1 MELFGFPI
9 DTVYLFLLIASTS
22 VTVLY
27 ILFGDVL
34 GGADDGV
41 PFFNPT
47 VLLAFVTIFSAVG
60 YCLEA
65 FSRLESLYILLIA
78 VGVAVVM
85 DLLLY
90 YFVLIP
96 LSSAEES
103 LVYTEESLS
112 GRTGKVIIPIP
123 SGGFGEVIIEN
134 SSGMISK
141 PACAFDDQPIA
152 EGTTVLI
159 IEVQKG
165 VLHVQEYDLL
175 FQDQQ

>member
-9 DTVYLFLLIASTS
+9 LTVYFFLLIAS
-22 VTVLY
+22 VFMTVLY
-27 ILFGDVL
+27 VLFGDVL
-34 GGADDGV
+34 SGMEDGI
-41 PFFNPT
+41 PFFNPA
-47 VLLAFVTIFSAVG
+47 VVLAFVTIVSAVG
-60 YCLEA
+60 YCLER
-65 FSRLESLYILLIA
+65 FSSFTSLYILFIA
-78 VGVAVVM
+78 IGVAIVV
-85 DLLLY
+85 DFLLY

-96 LSSAEES
+96 LASAEES

-123 SGGFGEVIIEN
+123 EDGFGEVVIESN
-134 SSGMISK
+134 SGMIAK

-165 VLHVQEYDLL
+165 VLYVQTYDPL
-175 FQDQQ
+175 FQN

>member
-9 DTVYLFLLIASTS
+9 LTVYLFLLIASASMTI
-22 VTVLY
+22 LY
-27 ILFGDVL
+27 VLFGDVL
-34 GGADDGV
+34 GGADDGI

-47 VLLAFVTIFSAVG
+47 VVLAFVTIVSAVG
-60 YCLEA
+60 YCLER
-65 FSRLESLYILLIA
+65 FSSLTSLYILFIA
-78 VGVAVVM
+78 VGIAVVF
-85 DLLLY
+85 DFLLY

-123 SGGFGEVIIEN
+123 KDGFGEVVIES

-159 IEVQKG
+159 IDVQKG
-165 VLHVQEYDLL
+165 VLYVQAYDPL

>member
-9 DTVYLFLLIASTS
+9 PTVYLFLLIASASITI
-22 VTVLY
+22 LY
-27 ILFGDVL
+27 VLFGDVL
-34 GGADDGV
+34 SGADDGI

-47 VLLAFVTIFSAVG
+47 VVLAFVTIVSAIG
-60 YCLEA
+60 YCLER
-65 FSRLESLYILLIA
+65 FSSLTSLYIFLIA
-78 VGVAVVM
+78 MGIALVL
-85 DLLLY
+85 DFLLY
-90 YFVLIP
+90 YFVLVP

-123 SGGFGEVIIEN
+123 QDGFGEVIIES

-159 IEVQKG
+159 IDVQKG
-165 VLHVQEYDLL
+165 VLYVQEYDLL
-175 FQDQQ
+175 FQDQ

>member
-9 DTVYLFLLIASTS
+9 DTVYLFLLIASAS
-22 VTVLY
+22 MVILY

-34 GGADDGV
+34 SGADDGI

-60 YCLEA
+60 YCLET
-65 FSRLESLYILLIA
+65 FSSLTSLYILLIA
-78 VGVAVVM
+78 IGVAIVM
-85 DLLLY
+85 DFLLY

-123 SGGFGEVIIEN
+123 QDGFGEVIIES

-141 PACAFDDQPIA
+141 PACGFDHEPIA
-152 EGTTVLI
+152 EGKTVLVI
-159 IEVQKG
+159 DVQKG
-165 VLHVQEYDLL
+165 VLYVKEYDPI
-175 FQDQQ
+175 FQDK